1 MVFFHRGMRTKFA
14 KTDWNMNKNED
25 GLKESR
31 EMLCES
37 KRPGDRRLT
46 IEKNWNH

>member
-1 MVFFHRGMRTKFA
+1 
-14 KTDWNMNKNED
+14 MNKNEE
-25 GLKESR
+25 GLKENR

-46 IEKNWNH
+46 IEKNWNHWKKSYLKKKEVP